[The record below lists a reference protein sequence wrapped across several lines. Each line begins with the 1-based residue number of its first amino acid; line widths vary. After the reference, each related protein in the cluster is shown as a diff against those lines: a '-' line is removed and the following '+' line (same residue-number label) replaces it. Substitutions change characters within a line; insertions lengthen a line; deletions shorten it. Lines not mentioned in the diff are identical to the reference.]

1 MGKIILASASPRR
14 RELLTQIGIE
24 FEIMVSDKEER
35 ITAEDPAEICMHLAM
50 QKALDVRDKL
60 RMQGFET
67 GVDRPTRSEEIKLDK
82 GMPLISTVRRD
93 KVRWRDFGRRRIY
106 CNRRG
111 YHRSP

>member
-60 RMQGFET
+60 RAQGFERDD
-67 GVDRPTRSEEIKLDK
+67 DRPARSEEIKPGE
-82 GMPLISTVRRD
+82 GMLLISS
-93 KVRWRDFGRRRIY
+93 I
-106 CNRRG
+106 
-111 YHRSP
+111 